1 MKSLCLK
8 CGNQP
13 KQVQGMCRPC
23 FLRDRPWPEQYDEMH
38 AIGRSDWEIAKTM
51 RQDPATF
58 GRMAARYGRTLDP
71 VMTQIVRD
79 YRLAKGWAS

>member
-1 MKSLCLK
+1 
-8 CGNQP
+8 
-13 KQVQGMCRPC
+13 
-23 FLRDRPWPEQYDEMH
+23 MH

-51 RQDPATF
+51 NQDPATF
-58 GRMAARYGRTLDP
+58 ARMAARYGRTLDS